1 MASYRPYQAAPPQ
14 PSGQQ
19 PPPVNP
25 MLSFSGAP
33 PQNFAPFQ
41 FNSGMNPNMYGFPSQ
56 AMYGYPPS
64 QFIANQNPS
73 LPSEAAPLPPP
84 LPPPGPLPPPP
95 PPPGPPPSD
104 EGPPPPP
111 PPPSGPPPPPPP
123 STSET
128 IKQEK
133 HPVPPKHSKP
143 APAPPPTGGGHKGR
157 VETDEERRA
166 RKLREQEKHKQE
178 EKRRLALR
186 QSQATVLQKTSQ
198 QKGGTVTGGPSKHDH
213 GRAQGHGHGHGHGLV
228 AGGSRMAGPSQLI
241 GVENRLKKQTTF
253 MGKIKFRN
261 ELPDPTA
268 QLKVLTLNTDKDRYT
283 KYIITSLEKNWKAT
297 LIPPPDLGIP
307 LDLIDLEAYIPPAAC
322 PPVAKEDGE
331 LLRDNEVATPV
342 KPEGIRRKER
352 PTDKGVAWL
361 VKTQYIS
368 SLSTESAKKSITEK
382 QAKEMREKKEGNKSF
397 LDNLNN
403 REKQIRAIE
412 ESFEAAKLPPV
423 HQTKRGMEAEWVLP
437 LFPYFERSD
446 DQFVMVNFDGDPTAD
461 SEQYSKLDQSTR
473 DELESL
479 AIMKSFVANGADPS
493 KPDKFLAYM
502 APSPDE
508 LLKDPT
514 DYEDEETSYSWIR
527 EYHWDVRGDDAD
539 DPNTYL
545 VTFDDKAARYLP
557 LPTKLALQKKRAKEG
572 RSGDDIE
579 HFPVPSKI
587 TVRRNAKRPRM
598 EAGGSSSKHEKT
610 NLKRARTLTDAD
622 QFSGDEI
629 SY

>member
-1 MASYRPYQAAPPQ
+1 MASYRPYHAAAP

-19 PPPVNP
+19 PPAANP
-25 MLSFSGAP
+25 MHSLPGAP
-33 PQNFAPFQ
+33 PQNFPPFQ
-41 FNSGMNPNMYGFPSQ
+41 FNPAMNPNMYGFPSSQ
-56 AMYGYPPS
+56 PMYGYPPS
-64 QFIANQNPS
+64 QFNANPNPN
-73 LPSEAAPLPPP
+73 LPSGAAPPPPP
-84 LPPPGPLPPPP
+84 LPPGPIPPPP

-111 PPPSGPPPPPPP
+111 PPPSGLPPPPPP
-123 STSET
+123 STSDT

-133 HPVPPKHSKP
+133 HPIPPKLQKP
-143 APAPPPTGGGHKGR
+143 VPPPTGGAHKGR
-157 VETDEERRA
+157 VETEEERRA
-166 RKLREQEKHKQE
+166 RKQREYEKHKQE

-198 QKGGTVTGGPSKHDH
+198 QKGGAMTGGPARQDH
-213 GRAQGHGHGHGHGLV
+213 GRAQPHGHGHGLV
-228 AGGSRMAGPSQLI
+228 AGGARLTGATQLI

-268 QLKVLTLNTDKDRYT
+268 QLKVLSLNTDKDRYT
-283 KYIITSLEKNWKAT
+283 KYKITSLEKNWKPT
-297 LIPPPDLGIP
+297 LIPPTDLGIP
-307 LDLIDLEAYIPPAAC
+307 LDLIDLDAYIPPAEC
-322 PPVAKEDGE
+322 PELAKEDEE
-331 LLRDNEVATPV
+331 LLRDEEVVTPV
-342 KPEGIRRKER
+342 KPEGIRRKDR
-352 PTDKGVAWL
+352 PTDKGMSWL

-368 SLSTESAKKSITEK
+368 SLNSESTKMSITEK
-382 QAKEMREKKEGNKSF
+382 QAKEMREKKQGNKSF
-397 LDNLNN
+397 LDNRNN
-403 REKQIRAIE
+403 REKQIRAIG

-423 HQTKRGMEAEWVLP
+423 HQTNREMEAEWVLP

-446 DQFVMVNFDGDPTAD
+446 DQFAMVNFDGDPTAD
-461 SEQYSKLDQSTR
+461 SEQYSKLDLSTR
-473 DELESL
+473 DKLESL
-479 AIMKSFVANGADPS
+479 AIMKSFVANGSDPS
-493 KPDKFLAYM
+493 KNEKFLAYM
-502 APSPDE
+502 VPSPDE

-514 DYEDEETSYSWIR
+514 DDEDEETSYSWIR
-527 EYHWDVRGDDAD
+527 EYNWDVMGDDVD

-557 LPTKLALQKKRAKEG
+557 LPTKLALRKKRSKEG

-587 TVRRNAKRPRM
+587 TVRRNAKRQKM

-610 NLKRARTLTDAD
+610 NLKRAQTLTDAD
-622 QFSGDEI
+622 HFSGDEI